1 MSRSGK
7 FGLGACLLVAA
18 IGYLMYAGVQQ
29 SSMYYF
35 TIGEFLPRRD
45 ELAGEGVRVAG
56 RVTAGSLVKNTSA
69 KGTEMKFSIG
79 DFQGEGRVP
88 VEGSVDVAYTGVV
101 PDMFAEGRDVIIEGR
116 YVGGTLQA
124 KTIMTSCPSKY
135 EGKDKA
141 PGGAAEERASA
152 N

>member
-35 TIGEFLPRRD
+35 TIAEFLPRRSD
-45 ELAGEGVRVAG
+45 LAGEGVRVAG
-56 RVTAGSLVKNTSA
+56 RVTAGSLNKSTSA

-79 DFQGEGRVP
+79 DFQGEGHVP
-88 VEGSVDVAYTGVV
+88 VEGTVDVAYTGVV

-116 YVGGTLQA
+116 YVDGMLQA

-141 PGGAAEERASA
+141 PQGGVEQQAAA